1 MHQKRKILLAVCA
14 LFTIACGVGEP
25 SGEEI
30 ANRVPLGSKLHQ
42 ITAYVDI
49 QNMDAQ
55 VIAWLPRPAG
65 AARPSSEREE
75 AERSGEISN
84 EFGDFRQRNLGSY
97 DAWNAS
103 TAEKEQFTGE
113 INVVSSPG
121 GMELDIAVF
130 YYVDGVLKKKDWG
143 HLPG

>member
-1 MHQKRKILLAVCA
+1 
-14 LFTIACGVGEP
+14 
-25 SGEEI
+25 
-30 ANRVPLGSKLHQ
+30 
-42 ITAYVDI
+42 
-49 QNMDAQ
+49 MDAQ

-65 AARPSSEREE
+65 PARPRSEREE

-84 EFGDFRQRNLGSY
+84 EFGDFRLRNLGSY
-97 DAWNAS
+97 NDWNAPTS
-103 TAEKEQFTGE
+103 EQEQFTGE
-113 INVVSSPG
+113 INVVGSRG